1 MLLNCGIGKDSWES
15 LGLQG
20 DPSCPSRK
28 SVLNIHWKDWCWS
41 WNSNILATWC
51 EEPTHFKRPWS
62 WKRLKARGEGDDGGW
77 DGWMTSPTQWAWVWV
92 NSRSWWWTW
101 MPGML
106 QSMGSQRVRHDWV
119 TELNRTNTNPIKEN
133 VKEAVLG
140 EDDFKPTLEYH
151 HGDIILVSNMYNS
164 KSGKDK
170 VTVDLGI
177 YGRY

>member
-1 MLLNCGIGKDSWES
+1 
-15 LGLQG
+15 
-20 DPSCPSRK
+20 
-28 SVLNIHWKDWCWS
+28 
-41 WNSNILATWC
+41 
-51 EEPTHFKRPWS
+51 
-62 WKRLKARGEGDDGGW
+62 
-77 DGWMTSPTQWAWVWV
+77 
-92 NSRSWWWTW
+92 
-101 MPGML
+101 
-106 QSMGSQRVRHDWV
+106 V

-170 VTVDLGI
+170 VTLDLGI